1 MISIAGMGRTGVLR
15 ESGWMAGGGAH
26 KCLETRNG
34 DLGECSRH
42 VGEDR
47 VPYKLAFRSQIPS

>member
-1 MISIAGMGRTGVLR
+1 MGRTGVLR
-15 ESGWMAGGGAH
+15 EFVWMAGLGAH
-26 KCLETRNG
+26 KCPEVRNG

-47 VPYKLAFRSQIPS
+47 VPYTLEFRSQIPS

>member
-1 MISIAGMGRTGVLR
+1 MGRTGVLR
-15 ESGWMAGGGAH
+15 EFGWMAGLGAH
-26 KCLETRNG
+26 KCPEVRNG

-47 VPYKLAFRSQIPS
+47 VPYTLEFRSQIPS